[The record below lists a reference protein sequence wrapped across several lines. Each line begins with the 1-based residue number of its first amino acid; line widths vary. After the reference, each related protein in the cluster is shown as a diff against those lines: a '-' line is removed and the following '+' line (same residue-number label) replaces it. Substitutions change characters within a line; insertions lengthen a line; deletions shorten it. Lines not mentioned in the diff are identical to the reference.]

1 MIQFLLDFLGVNWQY
16 TPTQSGNYNT
26 LYQMVVQGAIVI
38 AVVFVCWFLSTIS
51 KSFFRG

>member
-1 MIQFLLDFLGVNWQY
+1 MIDFLMDFLGVSWEYNAQY
-16 TPTQSGNYNT
+16 GNYNT

-38 AVVFVCWFLSTIS
+38 SVVLVCWLFSTIS